1 MWSGLLDDG
10 ENFDFD
16 GNPEVWRKSR
26 TSANISKFG
35 EGFPN
40 VIGEA
45 MACGIPVCAN
55 DVGDSWR
62 IMGDQG
68 HRLRTVCPEGVAE
81 QLRALLKSHL
91 PLKKEKRIALQISKN
106 FSMAKMVSSYSS
118 LYMQN
123 NSGSDA

>member
-1 MWSGLLDDG
+1 
-10 ENFDFD
+10 
-16 GNPEVWRKSR
+16 
-26 TSANISKFG
+26 
-35 EGFPN
+35 
-40 VIGEA
+40 

-68 HRLRTVCPEGVAE
+68 HRLRTVSPEGVAE
-81 QLRALLKSHL
+81 ELGKLFKSNS
-91 PLKKEKRIALQISKN
+91 PLTKEKHIAFHISEN
-106 FSMAKMVSSYSS
+106 FSMTKMVSSYSS